1 MAHSYDYDRHYAPAM
16 PAVEI
21 TIGQALA
28 TPQLLL
34 RALVDTGADATMIPL
49 QYPRQ
54 IQAELCDQAW
64 VRAVTTHR
72 VRVDI
77 YAISLQISDFEQA
90 YLEVVAN
97 TRTDEVILGRD
108 ILNHLL
114 VTLNGLASTVEV
126 SS

>member
-49 QYPRQ
+49 QYLRQ

-77 YAISLQISDFEQA
+77 YAISVQISDFEQA

-97 TRTDEVILGRD
+97 TRTGEVILGRD

-114 VTLNGLASTVEV
+114 VTLNGLARTVEV